1 MPIAFLRYDG
11 ILPALSGSTWGDRV
25 VIDFISAVLEQYA
38 QTNFLVGV
46 MQHAQELKQRQ
57 KKQEDASYDTN
68 LASSII
74 MVHPK
79 EAIPTNEKDINQS
92 SKNQRDE
99 SVEGSMKAPFA
110 SKEQHSSRT
119 HNHSE
124 TFIAPGPFARI
135 CSTADI
141 IIPTDITKPLQQ
153 RTPSYRALTQ
163 NLSSG
168 TNLDKRGDDDASP
181 LYPTSSPDCDSD
193 SLDSLGKEPV
203 AYSPKIFSTPQKEF
217 SSVEKKEYSENS
229 SDALEF

>member
-1 MPIAFLRYDG
+1 
-11 ILPALSGSTWGDRV
+11 
-25 VIDFISAVLEQYA
+25 
-38 QTNFLVGV
+38 
-46 MQHAQELKQRQ
+46 MQHAHELKQRQ
-57 KKQEDASYDTN
+57 KKIEDASYDTN

-79 EAIPTNEKDINQS
+79 GAIPTNEKDINQS
-92 SKNQRDE
+92 GKNQRDQC
-99 SVEGSMKAPFA
+99 VEGSTKAPIA

-135 CSTADI
+135 CSTADL
-141 IIPTDITKPLQQ
+141 IIPTNITKPLQQ

-168 TNLDKRGDDDASP
+168 TNLDKQGDDDASP

-193 SLDSLGKEPV
+193 SVDSLGKETV
-203 AYSPKIFSTPQKEF
+203 AYSTKIFSASQKEF
-217 SSVEKKEYSENS
+217 TLVEKNEFSDNS
-229 SDALEF
+229 SSGALEF